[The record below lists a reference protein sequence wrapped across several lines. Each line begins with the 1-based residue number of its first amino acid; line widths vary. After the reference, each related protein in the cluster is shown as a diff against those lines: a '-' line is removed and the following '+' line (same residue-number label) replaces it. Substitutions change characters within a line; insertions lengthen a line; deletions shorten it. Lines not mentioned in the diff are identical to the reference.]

1 MTTTTERDEILET
14 PATSPKRG
22 ARPRV
27 VIVGAGFGGLSA
39 ARELA
44 GAPVDV
50 LVLDRNNYHGFWPFL
65 YQVATGILE
74 TQEIAY
80 PVRSMLRK
88 QKNVDFRMAEVIGV
102 DFDAHEV
109 LTDGGSY
116 PYDYLV
122 LAGGSATNFFGNDD
136 LAEHCY
142 GLKDLDDAD
151 RLRNHILTA
160 FEAAAQT
167 DDPQRRAAL
176 LSFVIVGG
184 GPTGVEL
191 AGQLSLLAKRTLSR
205 EFPSLDLSQTRVVLV
220 NAGDGVLETFPD
232 RLRADARRRLEE
244 MGVEL
249 VLDQV
254 VESVDD
260 GIVQLAD
267 GTQIGATTVV
277 WAAGVRAC
285 GLARRLDVP
294 VAHSGRVPVTPELN
308 LEAHPA
314 VFVIGDMAFLE
325 RSNDGRAYPMVA
337 QVAMQQGRRAA
348 KNISAL
354 ERGRP
359 PQAFRYL
366 DKGQM
371 ATIGRHCALVD
382 GFGLRLRGM
391 PAWIVWL
398 VLHLGYLRG
407 VRNRLVVLF
416 DWIAVYAS
424 RTRATAVI
432 TRPDLAA
439 RVEQVQHRVLTVQAT
454 SGDRHGATAVE

>member
-1 MTTTTERDEILET
+1 MTTTAERYETRVT
-14 PATSPKRG
+14 PALSNDRG
-22 ARPRV
+22 RPRV
-27 VIVGAGFGGLSA
+27 AIVGAGFGGLSA
-39 ARELA
+39 ARHLA
-44 GAPVDV
+44 RAPVDV

-65 YQVATGILE
+65 YQVATGIVE

-80 PVRSMLRK
+80 PIRSMLRK
-88 QKNVDFRMAEVIGV
+88 QDNVDFRMADVTGV
-102 DFDAHEV
+102 DFDAREV
-109 LTDGGSY
+109 LTDSGSY
-116 PYDYLV
+116 GYDYLV
-122 LAGGSATNFFGNDD
+122 LAGGSATNFFGNDE
-136 LAEHCY
+136 LADHCY
-142 GLKDLDDAD
+142 GLKDLEDAD

-205 EFPSLDLSQTRVVLV
+205 EFPSLDLSQTQVMLV
-220 NAGDGVLETFPD
+220 NAGAGVLEMFPE
-232 RLRADARRRLEE
+232 RLRADARRRLEK

-249 VLDQV
+249 MLDHV
-254 VESVDD
+254 VESVND
-260 GIVQLAD
+260 GVVQLAD

-294 VAHSGRVPVTPELN
+294 VAQSGRVPVTPELH
-308 LEAHPA
+308 LETRPE

-325 RSNDGRAYPMVA
+325 ADNGRGAYPMVA
-337 QVAMQQGRRAA
+337 QVAMQQGRQAA
-348 KNISAL
+348 RNVVAL

-359 PQAFRYL
+359 LRSFRYF

-371 ATIGRHCALVD
+371 ATIGRRCALVD
-382 GFGLRLRGM
+382 GLGLRLRGL

-407 VRNRLVVLF
+407 IRNRLVVLF
-416 DWIAVYAS
+416 DWIAVFVS

-432 TRPDLAA
+432 TRPELAA
-439 RVEQVQHRVLTVQAT
+439 RVEQVQDRVLSV
-454 SGDRHGATAVE
+454 SGARRGTP